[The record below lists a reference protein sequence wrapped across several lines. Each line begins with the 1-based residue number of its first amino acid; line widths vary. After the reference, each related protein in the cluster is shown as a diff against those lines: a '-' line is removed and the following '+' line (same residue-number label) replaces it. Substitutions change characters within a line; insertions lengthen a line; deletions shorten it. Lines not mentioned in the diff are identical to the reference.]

1 MEIVIADT
9 GFIVALA
16 NLADPK
22 HENVKKCY
30 LEYQII
36 LMPQTVFAE
45 VAYLIG
51 RESGIK
57 TVANFLRGLSKSR
70 FSVVAITP
78 EDILR
83 TADILEQYADSRI
96 DFVDATVMAI
106 AERLNITKI
115 LTLDQRDFS
124 LYRPKN
130 CASFQLLP

>member
-16 NLADPK
+16 NLSDPK
-22 HENVKKCY
+22 HQIVKEYY
-30 LEYQII
+30 LEYQTI
-36 LMPQTVFAE
+36 LMPQTVLAE

-57 TVANFLRGLSKSR
+57 TVSNFLKGLSKSR
-70 FSVVAITP
+70 FLVISITS

-83 TADILEQYADSRI
+83 TAEILEQYLDSRI
-96 DFVDATVMAI
+96 DFVYASVMAI
-106 AERLNITKI
+106 AERLNIITI
-115 LTLDQRDFS
+115 LTLDQRDFN

-130 CASFQLLP
+130 CSHFYLLP